1 MWTRTPFSC
10 KVYMINY
17 AQVIVMKIKT
27 YFVCTNCGHTSAKW
41 SGKCPECGE
50 WNTLEEEAEQ
60 QSTTKTTKII
70 TEKPVFLSDIATN
83 NESRFLSGISELDRV
98 LGGGIVKGSLILVGG
113 EPGIGKSTILMQI
126 SNYIDEKILYVSGE
140 ESYTQIKMRAQR
152 LNVLNNSLKILCN
165 TSLDNTL
172 SSMETDIPAVVI
184 IDSIHTMCSSKVS
197 TAPGSVSQIKQCT
210 MEIMTCA
217 KKLGITVFIVGH
229 VTKEGSIAG
238 PRILEHMV
246 DCVLY
251 FEGDRY
257 NSFRILRAVKNRF
270 GSTNEVGLFE
280 MNDEGLKSITNPA
293 EYLLDKDKLLSP
305 GTCITCT
312 MEGTRPL
319 ISEIEALVT
328 PTFFPSPRRTASG
341 LDYNRVVLLLAVL
354 EKNAKVNLSA
364 YDTYLNIVGGM
375 KLTEPAA
382 DLAVLLAI
390 YSTLKDFI
398 ISSETI
404 ALGEISLTGE
414 VRNIPLCELRIKEA
428 QKLGFKKII
437 IPYSN
442 YKDLKNKDGVIGVKN
457 ISEAINIIK

>member
-1 MWTRTPFSC
+1 
-10 KVYMINY
+10 
-17 AQVIVMKIKT
+17 MKSKSL
-27 YFVCTNCGHTSAKW
+27 FVCTNCGHTSVKW
-41 SGKCPECGE
+41 SGKCPECNE
-50 WNTLEEEAEQ
+50 WNTLEEEVAQ
-60 QSTTKTTKII
+60 LPTMQKDIKVV
-70 TEKPVFLSDIATN
+70 TEKPVLLNEIETN
-83 NESRFLSGISELDRV
+83 SESRFFSEISELDRV

-126 SNYIDEKILYVSGE
+126 CNHINDKILYVSGE
-140 ESYTQIKMRAQR
+140 ESYTQIKMRATR
-152 LNVLNNSLKILCN
+152 LKVSNNSLKILCN
-165 TSLDNTL
+165 TNLDNTL
-172 SSMETDIPAVVI
+172 SSMEKDIPSVVI

-197 TAPGSVSQIKQCT
+197 TAPGSISQIKECT

-280 MNDEGLKSITNPA
+280 MNDDGLKSITNPA
-293 EYLLDKDKLLSP
+293 MYLLDKEKTQSP

-328 PTFFPSPRRTASG
+328 PTFFPSPRRTTSG
-341 LDYNRVVLLLAVL
+341 LDYNRVSLLLAVL
-354 EKNAKVNLSA
+354 EKNTRLNLST

-375 KLTEPAA
+375 KLTEPAS
-382 DLAVLLAI
+382 DLAVLLAV

-414 VRNIPLCELRIKEA
+414 IRNIPLCELRVKEA
-428 QKLGFKKII
+428 KKLGFNRII

-442 YKDLKNKDGVIGVKN
+442 YKDIKNKTGIIGVRN
-457 ISEAINIIK
+457 IQEAINIFK

>member
-1 MWTRTPFSC
+1 MLKS
-10 KVYMINY
+10 
-17 AQVIVMKIKT
+17 KT
-27 YFVCTNCGHTSAKW
+27 LFICTNCGHSSAKW

-50 WNTLEEEAEQ
+50 WNTLEEETVKPLSASAEI
-60 QSTTKTTKII
+60 KIV
-70 TEKPVFLSDIATN
+70 TEKPIALMNIKTN
-83 NESRFLSGISELDRV
+83 TETRFPSGISELDRV
-98 LGGGIVKGSLILVGG
+98 LGGGVVEGSLILVGG
-113 EPGIGKSTILMQI
+113 EPGIGKSTLLMQI
-126 SNYIDEKILYVSGE
+126 CNNVTDKVLYVSGE
-140 ESYTQIKMRAQR
+140 ESYTQIKLRASR
-152 LNVLNNSLKILCN
+152 LKVDNTLMKILCN
-165 TSLDNTL
+165 TSIDNTL
-172 SSMETDIPAVVI
+172 SSMETDTPKVVI

-197 TAPGSVSQIKQCT
+197 TAPGSVSQIKECT
-210 MEIMTCA
+210 MEILTCA

-238 PRILEHMV
+238 PRVLEHMV

-257 NSFRILRAVKNRF
+257 NTFRILRAVKNRF

-280 MNDEGLKSITNPA
+280 MNDEGLKSISNPV
-293 EYLLDKDKLLSP
+293 EYLLDKDKQQSP

-354 EKNAKVNLSA
+354 EKNTKVNLST
-364 YDTYLNIVGGM
+364 YDTYINIVGGM
-375 KLTEPAA
+375 KLTEPAS

-398 ISSETI
+398 INSDTI

-414 VRNIPLCELRIKEA
+414 VRNIPLCENRINEA
-428 QKLGFKKII
+428 RKLGFKKII
-437 IPYSN
+437 VPYTN
-442 YKDLKNKDGVIGVKN
+442 FRELKNKEGIIGVKN
-457 ISEAINIIK
+457 IHDAINAIK

>member
-1 MWTRTPFSC
+1 MLNSLS
-10 KVYMINY
+10 M
-17 AQVIVMKIKT
+17 VIYLKNKT
-27 YFVCTNCGHTSAKW
+27 LFVCTNCGHSSAKW

-50 WNTLEEEAEQ
+50 WNTLEEETLQPLAATG
-60 QSTTKTTKII
+60 SIKTV
-70 TEKPVFLSDIATN
+70 TEKPCLLNEIKPGT
-83 NESRFLSGISELDRV
+83 ESRFLSCISELDRV
-98 LGGGIVKGSLILVGG
+98 LGGGVVEGSLVLVGG
-113 EPGIGKSTILMQI
+113 EPGIGKSTLLMQI
-126 SNYIDEKILYVSGE
+126 CNNINSNVLYVSGE
-140 ESYTQIKMRAQR
+140 ESYTQIKMRASR
-152 LNVLNNSLKILCN
+152 LGVKNDLLKILCN
-165 TSLDNTL
+165 TNLDNTL
-172 SSMETDIPAVVI
+172 TAFETDKPKVAI
-184 IDSIHTMCSSKVS
+184 IDSIHTMCSSRVS
-197 TAPGSVSQIKQCT
+197 TAPGSVSQIKEST

-238 PRILEHMV
+238 PRVLEHMV

-280 MNDEGLKSITNPA
+280 MNDEGLKSISNPA
-293 EYLLDKDKLLSP
+293 EYLLDKEKLQSP

-319 ISEIEALVT
+319 MSEIEALVT

-354 EKNAKVNLSA
+354 EKNTKISLST
-364 YDTYLNIVGGM
+364 YDAYLNIVGGI
-375 KLTEPAA
+375 KLSEPAA

-398 ISSETI
+398 IKSDTV
-404 ALGEISLTGE
+404 ALGEVSLTGE
-414 VRNIPLCELRIKEA
+414 IRNIPLCELRINEA
-428 QKLGFKKII
+428 KKLGFKKII
-437 IPYSN
+437 VPYSN
-442 YKDLKNKDGVIGVKN
+442 YKELKNKDGVIGVKN
-457 ISEAINIIK
+457 IFDAINAIK

>member
-1 MWTRTPFSC
+1 
-10 KVYMINY
+10 MI
-17 AQVIVMKIKT
+17 ILKSKT
-27 YFVCTNCGHTSAKW
+27 LFICTNCGHSSAKW

-50 WNTLEEEAEQ
+50 WNTLEEETVKPLSASAEI
-60 QSTTKTTKII
+60 KIV
-70 TEKPVFLSDIATN
+70 TEKPIALMNIKTN
-83 NESRFLSGISELDRV
+83 TETRFPSGISELDRV
-98 LGGGIVKGSLILVGG
+98 LGGGVVEGSLILVGG
-113 EPGIGKSTILMQI
+113 EPGIGKSTLLMQI
-126 SNYIDEKILYVSGE
+126 CNNVTDKVLYVSGE
-140 ESYTQIKMRAQR
+140 ESYTQIKLRASR
-152 LNVLNNSLKILCN
+152 LKVDNTLMKILCN
-165 TSLDNTL
+165 TSIDNTL
-172 SSMETDIPAVVI
+172 SSMETDTPKVVI

-197 TAPGSVSQIKQCT
+197 TAPGSVSQIKECT
-210 MEIMTCA
+210 MEILTCA

-238 PRILEHMV
+238 PRVLEHMV

-257 NSFRILRAVKNRF
+257 NTFRILRAVKNRF

-280 MNDEGLKSITNPA
+280 MNDEGLKSISNPV
-293 EYLLDKDKLLSP
+293 EYLLDKDKQQSP

-354 EKNAKVNLSA
+354 EKNTKVNLST
-364 YDTYLNIVGGM
+364 YDTYINIVGGM
-375 KLTEPAA
+375 KLTEPAS

-398 ISSETI
+398 INSDTI

-414 VRNIPLCELRIKEA
+414 VRNIPLCENRINEA
-428 QKLGFKKII
+428 RKLGFKKII
-437 IPYSN
+437 VPYTN
-442 YKDLKNKDGVIGVKN
+442 FRELKNKEGIIGVKN
-457 ISEAINIIK
+457 IHDAINAIK

>member
-1 MWTRTPFSC
+1 
-10 KVYMINY
+10 MI
-17 AQVIVMKIKT
+17 ILKSKT
-27 YFVCTNCGHTSAKW
+27 LFICTNCGHSSAKW

-50 WNTLEEEAEQ
+50 WNTLEEETVKPLSASAEI
-60 QSTTKTTKII
+60 KIV
-70 TEKPVFLSDIATN
+70 TEKPIALMDIKTN
-83 NESRFLSGISELDRV
+83 TETRFPSEISELDRV
-98 LGGGIVKGSLILVGG
+98 LGGGVVEGSLILVGG
-113 EPGIGKSTILMQI
+113 EPGIGKSTLLMQI
-126 SNYIDEKILYVSGE
+126 CNNVTDKVLYVSGE
-140 ESYTQIKMRAQR
+140 ESYTQIKLRASR
-152 LNVLNNSLKILCN
+152 LKVDNTLMKILCN
-165 TSLDNTL
+165 TSIDNTL
-172 SSMETDIPAVVI
+172 SSMETDTPKVVI

-197 TAPGSVSQIKQCT
+197 TAPGSVSQIKECT
-210 MEIMTCA
+210 MEILTCA

-238 PRILEHMV
+238 PRVLEHMV

-257 NSFRILRAVKNRF
+257 NTFRILRAVKNRF

-280 MNDEGLKSITNPA
+280 MNDEGLKSISNPV
-293 EYLLDKDKLLSP
+293 EYLLDKDKQQSP

-354 EKNAKVNLSA
+354 EKNAKVNLST
-364 YDTYLNIVGGM
+364 YDTYINIVGGM
-375 KLTEPAA
+375 KLTEPAS

-398 ISSETI
+398 INSDTI

-414 VRNIPLCELRIKEA
+414 VRNIPLCENRINEA
-428 QKLGFKKII
+428 RKLGFKKII
-437 IPYSN
+437 VPYTN
-442 YKDLKNKDGVIGVKN
+442 FRELKNKEGIIGVKN
-457 ISEAINIIK
+457 IHDAINAIK